1 MLSLSP
7 QNGDDFFV
15 TIPGPLIPPTTIFP
29 ARRPPAFGIP
39 RATKILA
46 GSLACSR
53 VFGHHHPP
61 TCGELNMTLHSP
73 AYISKHESTGQPVS
87 DIYARVTNKILSDLE
102 KGELTWRKP
111 WNSENFA
118 GSITVPKRWNGASY
132 SGINIIVLWATAAEQ
147 GYVLPHWMT
156 FKQAVDLKAC
166 VRKGEKGTQVV
177 YADKL
182 VKEEENDKGE
192 LEEKHIPY
200 LKAYTVFNASQIDGL
215 PENYYET
222 PADRSEEVAQRIES
236 LEAFFTSTKAEIYTG
251 TKAAYNQ
258 TADKIQMPPFAS
270 FGSPLD
276 YYSTLAHELTHW
288 TKHSSRLNRDFG
300 RKHFGDEGYAKEE
313 LVAELGA
320 CFLGATLNF
329 EPMPEEQHAAYIQSW
344 LKVLKDDKRFI
355 FSAASHAQKAVE
367 FLSGNSRLFL

>member
-1 MLSLSP
+1 
-7 QNGDDFFV
+7 
-15 TIPGPLIPPTTIFP
+15 
-29 ARRPPAFGIP
+29 
-39 RATKILA
+39 
-46 GSLACSR
+46 
-53 VFGHHHPP
+53 
-61 TCGELNMTLHSP
+61 MTLHSHSH
-73 AYISKHESTGQPVS
+73 ISEKQTNGQPAG
-87 DIYARVTNKILSDLE
+87 DIYSRVTNKILADLE

-111 WNSENFA
+111 WSNEHLA
-118 GSITVPKRWNGASY
+118 GSITVPKRWNGIPY
-132 SGINIIVLWATAAEQ
+132 TGINIIVLWATAAEQ
-147 GYVLPHWMT
+147 SYALPHWMT
-156 FKQAVDLKAC
+156 FKQAVDMKAS

-177 YADKL
+177 YADSL

-192 LEEKHIPY
+192 LEEKRIPY

-215 PENYYET
+215 PESYYET
-222 PADRSEEVAQRIES
+222 PAVRKDGSAQRIAK
-236 LEAFFTSTKAEIYTG
+236 LEEFFASTKAEIHTG
-251 TKAAYNQ
+251 TKAVYNQ

-288 TKHSSRLNRDFG
+288 TKHPTRLNRDFG
-300 RKHFGDEGYAKEE
+300 RKHFGDDGYAKEE

-320 CFLGATLNF
+320 CFLGAALDF

-367 FLSGNSRLFL
+367 YLSKPQLVI

>member
-1 MLSLSP
+1 
-7 QNGDDFFV
+7 
-15 TIPGPLIPPTTIFP
+15 
-29 ARRPPAFGIP
+29 
-39 RATKILA
+39 
-46 GSLACSR
+46 
-53 VFGHHHPP
+53 
-61 TCGELNMTLHSP
+61 MTSHSP
-73 AYISKHESTGQPVS
+73 AYVSGQHSTGQSVS

-111 WNSENFA
+111 WNSENLA

-147 GYVLPHWMT
+147 GYILPHWMT

-215 PENYYET
+215 PESYYET
-222 PADRSEEVAQRIES
+222 PADRSEDTTQRIET
-236 LEAFFTSTKAEIYTG
+236 LETFFASTKADIYTG

-258 TADKIQMPPFAS
+258 TTDRIQMPPFAS

-300 RKHFGDEGYAKEE
+300 RKQFGDEGYAKEE

-320 CFLGATLNF
+320 CFLGATLDF
-329 EPMPEEQHAAYIQSW
+329 EPMPEDQHAAYIQSW

-367 FLSGNSRLFL
+367 FLSGKSRLFL